1 MLIWV
6 LAVLLFVIFGALG
19 YAKGA
24 IRMSVPLVGLVV
36 GALLALP
43 LGPYLRPLV
52 PMVGLTNPLWSMFLP
67 PVVVFFLIALIFI
80 GLGFLVH
87 SKVNLYYKY
96 RADDFE
102 RLAWERLN
110 QRLGVCLGLVAGAVY
125 TLILGVVIYV
135 FGYLTLQVS
144 AGDSEPGAL
153 GYLNKARRDLQSSGL
168 ETMVAALDPAPEKF
182 YRASDILG
190 LLYHNPLLHSRL
202 AAYPP
207 VLMLAERPEFQDV
220 INDSEYQNMLQTQAS
235 LGQILNH
242 PKTQVILGSQ
252 EIRDQLNQLNLKDL
266 LDYLKTGVSEIY
278 QGEPILGRWELDP
291 NTTMQ
296 QEKKRRATMTSADMR
311 ILRYKVEFTK
321 GFTLMIAPDN
331 VARLKGPD
339 LAQVASKINDLFKA
353 TAEGPARRAV
363 AVVPA
368 TTPAQVP
375 GEATGPTPSMPQ
387 SVADR
392 YGIRRGGGAPRGS
405 MTPQQS
411 QTPAPGV
418 MPGAAA
424 APAAPPPTMAA
435 VAAEIAKLP
444 TVVLAEGNWKEDGGK
459 VIINLQSGN
468 DLPLFV
474 GTKKSSRLEAVLR
487 DERLYLTEQSQ
498 TMVMAKF

>member
-1 MLIWV
+1 
-6 LAVLLFVIFGALG
+6 
-19 YAKGA
+19 
-24 IRMSVPLVGLVV
+24 
-36 GALLALP
+36 
-43 LGPYLRPLV
+43 
-52 PMVGLTNPLWSMFLP
+52 
-67 PVVVFFLIALIFI
+67 
-80 GLGFLVH
+80 
-87 SKVNLYYKY
+87 
-96 RADDFE
+96 
-102 RLAWERLN
+102 
-110 QRLGVCLGLVAGAVY
+110 
-125 TLILGVVIYV
+125 
-135 FGYLTLQVS
+135 
-144 AGDSEPGAL
+144 
-153 GYLNKARRDLQSSGL
+153 
-168 ETMVAALDPAPEKF
+168 
-182 YRASDILG
+182 
-190 LLYHNPLLHSRL
+190 
-202 AAYPP
+202 
-207 VLMLAERPEFQDV
+207 
-220 INDSEYQNMLQTQAS
+220 
-235 LGQILNH
+235 
-242 PKTQVILGSQ
+242 
-252 EIRDQLNQLNLKDL
+252 
-266 LDYLKTGVSEIY
+266 
-278 QGEPILGRWELDP
+278 
-291 NTTMQ
+291 
-296 QEKKRRATMTSADMR
+296 
-311 ILRYKVEFTK
+311 
-321 GFTLMIAPDN
+321 MIAPDN